1 MKLLKSL
8 YINHLFYW
16 SLLIVA
22 LLAFVSFFVDWLY
35 PVAAGLLIVLLLLL
49 LLDIFVLF
57 SGKNNISA
65 FRVLPE
71 MLSNGDENPIRI
83 NVRNNSRI
91 PIYLRIIDEIPHQ
104 YQKRDFLIESRI
116 EKFSEKKYQYSL
128 RPVQR
133 GEYLFG
139 RLNIFVLSP
148 LRLAMRRFV
157 FSENAVVA
165 AYPSFIQMKKY
176 DLIAFSHNP
185 FEYGLKKI
193 RRIGHTMEF
202 EQIKEYVRG
211 DDIRTINWKA
221 TSKKGELMVNQYQ
234 EEKSQPVYMLIDKG
248 RTMQM
253 PFDGMTLL
261 DWAINS
267 TLALSNIVIRK
278 QDKAGLFTFSKKVE
292 DRVPAN
298 RQAGQMRKIMNA
310 LYRIETEFFESD
322 FNRLYVEIKQSIT
335 QRSLLILYT
344 NFETTDALQRQL
356 PYLKA
361 ISKNHLLIVIFFKN
375 TELNRLIDKKA
386 EKLNEIYDKV
396 IAEKFAFEKRLIV
409 KELNRHGIQCLL
421 SSPENL
427 TIDTINK
434 YLEIKAR
441 GMV

>member
-409 KELNRHGIQCLL
+409 KELSRHGIQCLL

>member
-22 LLAFVSFFVDWLY
+22 LLAFVSFFMDWLY
-35 PVAAGLLIVLLLLL
+35 PVAAGLLIVLLFLL

-71 MLSNGDENPIRI
+71 MLSNGDENPVRI
-83 NVRNNSRI
+83 SVRNSSRI

-116 EKFSEKKYQYSL
+116 EKFSEKEYQYSL
-128 RPVQR
+128 RPLQR

-139 RLNIFVLSP
+139 RLNIYALSP
-148 LRLAMRRFV
+148 LRLAMRRFI
-157 FSENAVVA
+157 FSEDATVA

-202 EQIKEYVRG
+202 EQIKEYVQG

-261 DWAINS
+261 DWAVNS
-267 TLALSNIVIRK
+267 SLALGNIVIRK

-310 LYRIETEFFESD
+310 LYHIETEFFESD

-375 TELNRLIDKKA
+375 TELNRLIEKRA
-386 EKLNEIYDKV
+386 EKLNEVYDKV

>member
-148 LRLAMRRFV
+148 LRLAMRRLDRK
-157 FSENAVVA
+157 SVV
-165 AYPSFIQMKKY
+165 
-176 DLIAFSHNP
+176 
-185 FEYGLKKI
+185 
-193 RRIGHTMEF
+193 
-202 EQIKEYVRG
+202 
-211 DDIRTINWKA
+211 
-221 TSKKGELMVNQYQ
+221 
-234 EEKSQPVYMLIDKG
+234 
-248 RTMQM
+248 
-253 PFDGMTLL
+253 
-261 DWAINS
+261 
-267 TLALSNIVIRK
+267 
-278 QDKAGLFTFSKKVE
+278 
-292 DRVPAN
+292 
-298 RQAGQMRKIMNA
+298 
-310 LYRIETEFFESD
+310 
-322 FNRLYVEIKQSIT
+322 
-335 QRSLLILYT
+335 
-344 NFETTDALQRQL
+344 
-356 PYLKA
+356 
-361 ISKNHLLIVIFFKN
+361 
-375 TELNRLIDKKA
+375 
-386 EKLNEIYDKV
+386 
-396 IAEKFAFEKRLIV
+396 
-409 KELNRHGIQCLL
+409 
-421 SSPENL
+421 
-427 TIDTINK
+427 
-434 YLEIKAR
+434 
-441 GMV
+441 

>member
-1 MKLLKSL
+1 MKSL

-22 LLAFVSFFVDWLY
+22 LLAFVSFFMDWLY
-35 PVAAGLLIVLLLLL
+35 PVAAGLLIVLLFLL

-71 MLSNGDENPIRI
+71 MLSNGDENPVRI
-83 NVRNNSRI
+83 SVRNSSRI

-116 EKFSEKKYQYSL
+116 EKFSEKEYQYSL
-128 RPVQR
+128 RPLQR

-139 RLNIFVLSP
+139 RLNIYALSP
-148 LRLAMRRFV
+148 LRLAMRRFI
-157 FSENAVVA
+157 FSEDATVA

-202 EQIKEYVRG
+202 EQIKEYVQG

-261 DWAINS
+261 DWAVNS
-267 TLALSNIVIRK
+267 SLALGNIVIRK

-310 LYRIETEFFESD
+310 LYHIETEFFESD

-375 TELNRLIDKKA
+375 TELNRLIEKRA
-386 EKLNEIYDKV
+386 EKLNEVYDKV

>member
-22 LLAFVSFFVDWLY
+22 LLAFVSFFMDWLY
-35 PVAAGLLIVLLLLL
+35 PVAAGLLIVLLFLL

-71 MLSNGDENPIRI
+71 MLSNGDENPVRI
-83 NVRNNSRI
+83 SVRNNSRI

-116 EKFSEKKYQYSL
+116 EKFSEKEYQYSL
-128 RPVQR
+128 RPLQR

-139 RLNIFVLSP
+139 RLNIYALSP
-148 LRLAMRRFV
+148 LRLAMRRFI
-157 FSENAVVA
+157 FSEDATVA

-202 EQIKEYVRG
+202 EQIKEYVQG

-261 DWAINS
+261 DWAVNS
-267 TLALSNIVIRK
+267 SLALGNIVIRK

-310 LYRIETEFFESD
+310 LYHIETEFFESD

-375 TELNRLIDKKA
+375 TELNRLIEKRA
-386 EKLNEIYDKV
+386 EKLNEVYDKV

>member
-1 MKLLKSL
+1 MNILKSL
-8 YINHLFYW
+8 YINHRFYW
-16 SLLIVA
+16 SLLAVA
-22 LLAFVSFFVDWLY
+22 VTSFVSFFVDGLY
-35 PVAAGLLIVLLLLL
+35 PFAAGLLIVLLLLL
-49 LLDIFVLF
+49 LLDLFVLF

-65 FRVLPE
+65 SRVLPE
-71 MLSNGDENPIRI
+71 MLSNGDENPVRI
-83 NVRNNSRI
+83 KIRNNYRI
-91 PIYLRIIDEIPHQ
+91 PVHLRIIDEIPYQ
-104 YQKRDFLIESRI
+104 YQKRDFFIESLI
-116 EKFSEKKYQYSL
+116 GKFSEKEYEYRL

-139 RLNIFVLSP
+139 KLNIFALSP
-148 LRLAMRRFV
+148 LRLVMRRFI
-157 FSENAVVA
+157 FSENTTIA

-202 EQIKEYVRG
+202 EQIKEYVQG

-221 TSKKGELMVNQYQ
+221 TSKKGQLMVNQYQ
-234 EEKSQPVYMLIDKG
+234 EEKSQPVYLLIDKG
-248 RTMQM
+248 RSMQM
-253 PFDGMTLL
+253 PFNGMSLL

-267 TLALSNIVIRK
+267 SLALSNIVVRK

-298 RQAGQMRKIMNA
+298 RQAGQMQKIMNA
-310 LYRIETEFFESD
+310 LYRIETNFSESD

-361 ISKNHLLIVIFFKN
+361 IAKNHLLIVIFFRN
-375 TELNRLIDKKA
+375 TELNRLIDRKT
-386 EKLNEIYDKV
+386 ERLNEVYDKI

-409 KELNRHGIQCLL
+409 RELARNGIQCVL
-421 SSPENL
+421 SSPDDL
-427 TIDTINK
+427 TIDSINK

-441 GMV
+441 GMI